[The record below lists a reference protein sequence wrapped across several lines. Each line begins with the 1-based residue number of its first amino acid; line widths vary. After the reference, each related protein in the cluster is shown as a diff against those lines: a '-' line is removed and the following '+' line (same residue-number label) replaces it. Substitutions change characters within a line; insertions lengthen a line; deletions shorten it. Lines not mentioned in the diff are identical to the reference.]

1 MTANKAMPESASRSY
16 QTDLT
21 MKTSLKIFSHFGRL
35 PTNITGNF
43 NAMLG
48 VKAQPLLRTV
58 LRSIVSVTGVS
69 LSKSKLF
76 AIVLIVGRLAFL
88 RKRMG
93 LKGLT
98 LYLKGSFVLYQQSLG
113 GYILPDSGK
122 VAKLRVS
129 RTNRGMPRLI
139 PRILRFELRRLDTR
153 TMRMCSTILNVYRD
167 IKFPGTPNLETITK
181 GFTGDSGVL
190 QSMFGYIEEFLI
202 LALKSKNAREYMD
215 GGFPPFLIW
224 KAAPG
229 MIKESVFGSS
239 NYSTHPHNILKSLQA
254 LRGKPAIWRAFK
266 TVLETS
272 NNKAIL
278 ELVNTA
284 ENSGILLGGRPGAI
298 GKLHAKEEPAG
309 KVRIFAMVD
318 APTQWALYPLHK
330 FLFSVLRNIPQ
341 DGTFNQTA
349 PLERLLA
356 RKPKELYSLDLTAA
370 TDRLP
375 LALQVMVLTI
385 LLGPEFAGAWATLL
399 VDRNYSFRQL
409 GYSEYHGSYRYKC
422 GQPMGAYSSWAM
434 LALTHHL
441 LVQVSA
447 WRAGVIPVGTWFE
460 EYAVLGDDLV
470 IANKKVAEEYLKL
483 LKELGMEVNLSKS
496 LLSDSGRCLEFAK
509 RTIFVNSDGTW
520 ADISPIPLKEVG
532 SASQL
537 LPALVQFGVKYSLT
551 PARLLQAFGFGWR
564 NLSQLNKPLG
574 KLSAQVRTIMLG
586 ISLPKTA
593 DELVG
598 FFNIGK
604 AKLAKYVNDMV
615 QVGIDFKLTTLTK
628 AVPKIVSKVQAAEA
642 VQNDKDNLIASM
654 TTSFGTWLWSSYHPA
669 EEAKMDDL
677 ESFEDTTPVV
687 SLTPEVI
694 YIFPPEYIAQV
705 EVFYGL
711 LWTKLYGPAIAGYLE
726 TARDV
731 QWNVEAMAG
740 KHRSSSM
747 LVLPSFHS
755 VDSKIS
761 YGFFQRYWDFL
772 MTLEDLASASPSVI
786 NFSRPEGL
794 EGVSQSQSAVTPLHL
809 RYYRLW
815 SGIIQGS
822 LPVLG
827 LGLKLNRAPTG
838 LTPKE
843 VKVEEDEG
851 DDDY

>member
-1 MTANKAMPESASRSY
+1 
-16 QTDLT
+16 
-21 MKTSLKIFSHFGRL
+21 MK
-35 PTNITGNF
+35 
-43 NAMLG
+43 M
-48 VKAQPLLRTV
+48 V
-58 LRSIVSVTGVS
+58 
-69 LSKSKLF
+69 
-76 AIVLIVGRLAFL
+76 
-88 RKRMG
+88 
-93 LKGLT
+93 
-98 LYLKGSFVLYQQSLG
+98 
-113 GYILPDSGK
+113 
-122 VAKLRVS
+122 
-129 RTNRGMPRLI
+129 
-139 PRILRFELRRLDTR
+139 
-153 TMRMCSTILNVYRD
+153 STILNVYRD

-181 GFTGDSGVL
+181 GFTGDHGVL
-190 QSMFGYIEEFLI
+190 DSMFGYIEEFLI
-202 LALKSKNAREYMD
+202 LALNGKNAREYMD
-215 GGFPPFLIW
+215 GGFAPFLIW

-254 LRGKPAIWRAFK
+254 LRGKPAIWQAFM
-266 TVLETS
+266 TVLLKS
-272 NNKAIL
+272 NNQAII
-278 ELVNTA
+278 ELVQAA
-284 ENSGILLGGRPGAI
+284 ESSGILLGGRPGAI

-318 APTQWALYPLHK
+318 SPTQWALYPLHK

-356 RKPKELYSLDLTAA
+356 RNPKELYSLDLTAA

-399 VDRNYSFRQL
+399 VGRSYGFRQL
-409 GYSEYHGSYRYKC
+409 GYDTHHGNYHYKC

-447 WRAGVIPVGTWFE
+447 WRAGVVPVGKWFE

-470 IANKKVAEEYLKL
+470 IANKAVAMEYLKL

-509 RTIFVNSDGTW
+509 RTIFVFPDGKW

-532 SASQL
+532 SAQQL

-564 NLSQLNKPLG
+564 NLAELNKPLG
-574 KLSAQVRTIMLG
+574 KLSAQVRTILLG

-598 FFNIGK
+598 FLNIGK
-604 AKLAKYVNDMV
+604 AKLAKYVTDMV
-615 QVGIDFKLTTLTK
+615 QVGIDFKLTTLVK
-628 AVPKIVSKVQAAEA
+628 CVPKVASKVAAAEA
-642 VQNDKDNLIASM
+642 VEAQRVDLTSQMAS
-654 TTSFGTWLWSSYHPA
+654 SFVSWLYASYHPA
-669 EEAKMDDL
+669 EEADMEDL
-677 ESFEDTTPVV
+677 DSFDEHELVPNHV
-687 SLTPEVI
+687 PEII
-694 YIFPPEYIAQV
+694 YMFPSDYAEQV
-705 EVFYGL
+705 EAFYGL
-711 LWTKLYGPAIAGYLE
+711 LWSKLYGPAIAGYLE

-731 QWNVEAMAG
+731 LFNVEAMAG
-740 KHRSSSM
+740 KHRGNSM

-772 MTLEDLASASPSVI
+772 VTLEDMASASPSVI

-827 LGLKLNRAPTG
+827 LGLKMNRAPTG
-838 LTPKE
+838 LTPSE
-843 VKVEEDEG
+843 VKVVPDE